1 MRASDVALDEGLELA
16 RRLHLDDAVDFPAAL
31 ERDHRRDV
39 LHGVLRDDLR
49 ILLGV
54 AGGED
59 GALTAASCVKKGWAR
74 RQSGHQLA
82 PMARITGLSA
92 AITDLTLAS
101 LTITMSFMRISP
113 SRGRE
118 PSGRRVR
125 MPPGCRRLIC

>member
-16 RRLHLDDAVDFPAAL
+16 RRLHLDDPVDFPAAL

-59 GALTAASCVKKGWAR
+59 GAFGVDSRELREEGLGAAAVG
-74 RQSGHQLA
+74 
-82 PMARITGLSA
+82 ARITGLSA
-92 AITDLTLAS
+92 AITDSTLAS

-118 PSGRRVR
+118 LSGRRVR
-125 MPPGCRRLIC
+125 LPPGCRRLIC

>member
-16 RRLHLDDAVDFPAAL
+16 RRLHLDDPVDFPAAL

-59 GALTAASCVKKGWAR
+59 GAFGVDSRELREEGLGAAAVG
-74 RQSGHQLA
+74 A

-92 AITDLTLAS
+92 AITDSTLAS

-125 MPPGCRRLIC
+125 LPPGCRRLIC

>member
-16 RRLHLDDAVDFPAAL
+16 RRLHLDDPVDFPAAL

-59 GALTAASCVKKGWAR
+59 GAFGVDSRELREEGLGAA
-74 RQSGHQLA
+74 
-82 PMARITGLSA
+82 ARITGLSA
-92 AITDLTLAS
+92 AITDSTLAS

-118 PSGRRVR
+118 LSGRRVR
-125 MPPGCRRLIC
+125 LPPGCRRLIC

>member
-39 LHGVLRDDLR
+39 LHGVLGDDLR

-59 GALTAASCVKKGWAR
+59 GASCMKKGWAR

-82 PMARITGLSA
+82 TMARITGLSA
-92 AITDLTLAS
+92 AITDSTLAS

-125 MPPGCRRLIC
+125 LPSGCRRLIC

>member
-16 RRLHLDDAVDFPAAL
+16 RRLHLDDPVDFPAAL

-59 GALTAASCVKKGWAR
+59 GAFGVDSRELREEG
-74 RQSGHQLA
+74 L
-82 PMARITGLSA
+82 ARITGLSA
-92 AITDLTLAS
+92 AITDSTLAS

-118 PSGRRVR
+118 LSGRRVR
-125 MPPGCRRLIC
+125 LPPGCRRLIC